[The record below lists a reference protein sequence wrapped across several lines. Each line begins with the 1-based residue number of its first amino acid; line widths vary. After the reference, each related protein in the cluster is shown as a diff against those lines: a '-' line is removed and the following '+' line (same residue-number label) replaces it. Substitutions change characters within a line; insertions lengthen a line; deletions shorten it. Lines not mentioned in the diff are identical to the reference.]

1 MSTALA
7 SLKSVVK
14 DELGI
19 FDRKFKEAIK
29 TDVALLDTI
38 MRYIVR
44 GKGKRMRPLLVF
56 YSAKLFGEVNES
68 TYTAATML
76 ELLHTASLVHD
87 DVVDESYQ
95 RRGMFSINALW
106 KNKIAILVGDYL
118 LSTGLLVSLRNK
130 EYDLLQLL
138 SETVESLSKGELL
151 QIEKARR
158 LDIDEV
164 VYYDIIKKKT
174 ASMIASACA
183 SGAASVTDDPEVI
196 QKCWELGEN
205 LGMAYQ
211 IRDDL
216 FDYTD
221 EKTGKPKAADLKE
234 KKMTLPL
241 IYALSKGSSSQKRRM
256 INIVKKY
263 HDEKGSA
270 DELFE
275 TISSLGGMEYAREK
289 MKEFKIKALDNLD
302 ELPDAEIKSKFKDLI
317 QYVVD
322 RNL

>member
-1 MSTALA
+1 MSVALA
-7 SLKSVVK
+7 SLKNVVK
-14 DELGI
+14 EELGI

-38 MRYIVR
+38 MKYILR
-44 GKGKRMRPLLVF
+44 NKGKRMRPLLVF
-56 YSAKLFGEVNES
+56 YSAKLFGDTNES
-68 TYTAATML
+68 TYTAASML

-158 LDIDEV
+158 LDIDERI
-164 VYYDIIKKKT
+164 YYDIIKKKT

-183 SGAASVTDDPEVI
+183 AGAASTTDDKDMI
-196 QKCWELGEN
+196 QKCWDMGEN

-221 EKTGKPKAADLKE
+221 EETGKPKAADLKE

-241 IYALSKGSSSQKRRM
+241 IFALSKGSSSQKRRM

-270 DELFE
+270 DELYRMITE
-275 TISSLGGMEYAREK
+275 LGGMEYAGQRMNDYKENALEILDDLPEAAIKPKFRE
-289 MKEFKIKALDNLD
+289 
-302 ELPDAEIKSKFKDLI
+302 LI
-317 QYVVD
+317 QYVID
-322 RNL
+322 RNI